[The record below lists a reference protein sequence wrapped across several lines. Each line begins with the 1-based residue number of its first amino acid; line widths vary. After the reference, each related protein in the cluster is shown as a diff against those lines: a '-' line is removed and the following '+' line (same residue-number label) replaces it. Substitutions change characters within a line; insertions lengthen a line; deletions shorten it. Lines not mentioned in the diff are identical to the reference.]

1 MATNAERAPE
11 MQAPNVCGDGCVYRE
26 MVHQSLCQ
34 LKHLCVVD
42 RTPARFEHFFKANP
56 GLANQFLSHPN
67 FEVRATSARYA
78 DIFLLTAMLNDADET
93 VRLNAALRLP
103 RRFLLRLR
111 DDPQREVRLRIA
123 SYLEGEELAPMMSD
137 PDYYVRKVV
146 AQRIGLPLLKQMIDD
161 PDPEVR
167 RVVAIRIAVE
177 WLPEMIDDP
186 DPTVVLAVATRLTPM
201 QLLPLRFHSDF
212 RVRYE
217 AAGRAPLNSLGAMQ
231 KDDDPL
237 VRERVI
243 ERMAQQSGSANGEHR
258 VIEMSS
264 VKREGRRF

>member
-1 MATNAERAPE
+1 MANAERVPE
-11 MQAPNVCGDGCVYRE
+11 MQAQNVCDDGCVYRE
-26 MVHQSLCQ
+26 MVHQNLCQ

-42 RTPARFEHFFKANP
+42 RTPARFEHFFKANA
-56 GLANQFLSHPN
+56 GLANQFLTHPN
-67 FEVRATSARYA
+67 FEVRATAVRFA

-123 SYLEGEELAPMMSD
+123 SYLEGEELVPMMAD

-167 RVVAIRIAVE
+167 RVVAVRIAAE
-177 WLPEMIDDP
+177 WLPELIDDA
-186 DPTVVLAVATRLTPM
+186 DPTVVLTVAARLTPM
-201 QLLPLRFHSDF
+201 QLLPLRFHADF

-217 AAGRAPLNSLGAMQ
+217 AAGRVPLGALNAMQ
-231 KDDDPL
+231 KDEDSM
-237 VRERVI
+237 VRERVM
-243 ERMAQQSGSANGEHR
+243 ERLAEQNTGATGEHR
-258 VIEMSS
+258 VIEMSAAR
-264 VKREGRRF
+264 REGRR